1 MARAPCWQ
9 RAALLLTVVLALAG
23 TSQALFV
30 IEKGALK
37 IKFPRKAAQA
47 HRDGF
52 DVSMANFG
60 SPKYGGELM
69 CGPWAAL
76 LGRCGFF
83 SKVVHLT
90 TISPM
95 SCLVSEAS
103 WSIRTRNTGT

>member
-76 LGRCGFF
+76 LGRCG
-83 SKVVHLT
+83 V
-90 TISPM
+90 
-95 SCLVSEAS
+95 LVK
-103 WSIRTRNTGT
+103 